1 MRVWAQYATRRFSI
15 FRPRYLLHVKGDT
28 DDAELQLLRRHRM
41 FGDELFLGRAATDAE
56 RQAESRFDLALEVDG
71 YGRLA
76 MRKRRQLRRE
86 GLALAWFAARRE
98 TRCSVGELLA
108 GKSFVAHDV
117 VELSE
122 TENGIVKAV
131 KALKQKLE
139 KLAAYDQGTEWA
151 SEPEADPDAT
161 AGPAEWMRRARD

>member
-1 MRVWAQYATRRFSI
+1 MRVWAQYTTRGLGL
-15 FRPRYLLHVKGDT
+15 FRPRYLLQVKGESDA
-28 DDAELQLLRRHRM
+28 AELQLLRRHRM
-41 FGDELFLGRAATDAE
+41 FLDELFLGKAASDAE

-71 YGRLA
+71 YDRAA
-76 MRKRRQLRRE
+76 MRKRRKLRRE

-98 TRCSVGELLA
+98 TRCNVGELLR

-139 KLAAYDQGTEWA
+139 KLAAYDQGVEWA
-151 SEPEADPDAT
+151 SEPEAHPDDT
-161 AGPAEWMRRARD
+161 AGPAEWIRRARD